1 MTPDPTDVLFDAP
14 SRAVAVDHLRRLLG
28 DGELTAVRTR
38 LLRECASPL
47 TSVRRRAVEL
57 SAEVPDASSF
67 QHAWLQLLD
76 DPEWMVREATVNA
89 LAPLADQ
96 PDIKSRLLAITLTDS
111 KPHVREA
118 AAKAIGPHVDPEADY
133 GVSLRH
139 RFERQRERAAVA
151 LGFAVTRWEDAVRL
165 LLTAVHDGH
174 RKVRAAVVTALGRLP
189 KTDAVR
195 AALSVKATENE
206 PRVRDA
212 ARRAL
217 VEISAP

>member
-1 MTPDPTDVLFDAP
+1 MTPDPTDPLFDAP
-14 SRAVAVDHLRRLLG
+14 SRAVALDHLRQLLG
-28 DGELTAVRTR
+28 EGVAVHTR
-38 LLRECASPL
+38 LSREFASPL

-67 QHAWLQLLD
+67 HSAWLQLLN
-76 DPEWMVREATVNA
+76 DPEWMVREAVVNA
-89 LAPLADQ
+89 LATVADQ
-96 PDIKSRLLAITLTDS
+96 ADIKLRLLTITLTDP

-133 GVSLRH
+133 GTSLRH
-139 RFERQRERAAVA
+139 QFERQRERAAVA
-151 LGFAVTRWEDAVRL
+151 LGFAVTRWEEAVRL

-174 RKVRAAVVTALGRLP
+174 RKVREAVVTALGRLP

-195 AALSVKATENE
+195 AALTAKAAENE

-217 VEISAP
+217 AEPNAP